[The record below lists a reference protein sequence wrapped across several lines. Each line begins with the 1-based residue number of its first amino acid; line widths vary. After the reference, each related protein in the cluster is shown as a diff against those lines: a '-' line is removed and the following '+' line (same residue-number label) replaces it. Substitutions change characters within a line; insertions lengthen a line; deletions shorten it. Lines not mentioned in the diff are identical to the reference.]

1 MHSKHIVS
9 AEQASS
15 QECPICL
22 VGWHAAGPHRLSCLQ
37 CGHLFGKNCIE
48 RWLAKHNKCPT
59 CQAPAKPKDVRVLFA
74 PAVQVQADQEAA
86 RLGLQLQSAKRRCF
100 QLERRNTLLQ
110 ERVKAL
116 EDKLGLLQGTRNQK
130 LRLKAS
136 VALQVSGLYGYWLIL

>member
-1 MHSKHIVS
+1 M
-9 AEQASS
+9 
-15 QECPICL
+15 
-22 VGWHAAGPHRLSCLQ
+22 
-37 CGHLFGKNCIE
+37 
-48 RWLAKHNKCPT
+48 
-59 CQAPAKPKDVRVLFA
+59 LFA